1 MRLPRGPTPTKRSLS
16 SLQTPLPTW
25 GRFHSGWVLSLTCP
39 ANLLGLEHGRARPL
53 AWTPLAWTKT
63 RYPFPTRP
71 GDSGE
76 PPGDTLELPRLG
88 GPFQTPK
95 GGAQCHSRRLTQLE
109 LGRGTDWT
117 QLDATR
123 HADTTRY
130 ADATWNADATCESNA
145 TRDAFSDA
153 VLNAIH
159 FAITRSTADHRYK
172 NGRRPD
178 SSSRLNRR
186 ARSRPHH
193 ARPR

>member
-25 GRFHSGWVLSLTCP
+25 GRFHSGWVLSPTCP

-53 AWTPLAWTKT
+53 AWTKT
-63 RYPFPTRP
+63 HYLFPTRP
-71 GDSGE
+71 GDGGE

-88 GPFQTPK
+88 GPFQAPK
-95 GGAQCHSRRLTQLE
+95 RGAQCLSRRLTQLE

-123 HADTTRY
+123 HADTTGY
-130 ADATWNADATCESNA
+130 ADATSNADATWDSDDA

-193 ARPR
+193 ARPG